1 MALATTCPQCKTSFK
16 VVPDQ
21 LKLRKGLVR
30 CGVCQHVFSGIDH
43 LRYVDDA
50 VRTAQ
55 RIARERAAAAK
66 SPAEVA
72 PTGSHG
78 VSPGST
84 AAASTADGASASPD
98 TWTAVPASRSAA
110 PLPAGPAVP
119 ASIQAIVGADA
130 DAATT
135 AVPMT
140 DTAAAA
146 VPMTDAAAADAP
158 AAAAA
163 LPAEAP
169 TAARAEVPV
178 APPAVL
184 LEESQA
190 AAPVDTPT
198 AATPAANWPAEVVPF
213 DAPAVRTADTARPT
227 RPSVVGPE
235 REGTPPPADLPIPP
249 APGASIDS
257 GTFRPP
263 FPLPVETTAALGAP
277 EPGALAPAAS
287 GAGSDPASAPPL
299 PVRPAAMAR
308 AVETPVMLAPP
319 ALPAPEAP
327 AGAAPFPIGHL
338 TDRPSS
344 AWPLGSGPRT
354 IPAPDED
361 LKTAFFLPDTAFGPL
376 PQETTDSTGAH
387 DAPPSASAAAT
398 QAPGTVPRPGAAP
411 GPSGL
416 ALRPEGPPTRLFD
429 EDGDLQRTLVRRSD
443 EGSTT
448 ATGSSASESA
458 IDFFPGQRTRS
469 RSLGLA
475 LSPAAWAAAAALTL
489 TLGLQALVGWRDAIA
504 ARVPLAAPTI
514 AALLEPFGLKLSPPR
529 TLDALTIESFELQ
542 AAAAPNVL
550 QLSAV
555 LRNRGDRVVG
565 YPAMELTLTDSAGGL
580 LVRKVITAEA
590 YLADARSLS
599 AGLAARS
606 ERPIRLALE
615 HGGLQPT
622 GYAVALFYP

>member
-66 SPAEVA
+66 ASAEVA
-72 PTGSHG
+72 PTGSQG
-78 VSPGST
+78 IGSGSPV
-84 AAASTADGASASPD
+84 AASSTDGPSTGPD
-98 TWTAVPASRSAA
+98 TWTAVPASRPAA
-110 PLPAGPAVP
+110 PVPPGPAVP
-119 ASIQAIVGADA
+119 ASIQAI
-130 DAATT
+130 AAAAAT
-135 AVPMT
+135 AVPT
-140 DTAAAA
+140 DDAAAAA
-146 VPMTDAAAADAP
+146 VPAEVPAEMPAASQVATRVDTPAPATPAATMLAEVAPFDPP
-158 AAAAA
+158 AAAA
-163 LPAEAP
+163 
-169 TAARAEVPV
+169 
-178 APPAVL
+178 
-184 LEESQA
+184 
-190 AAPVDTPT
+190 VD
-198 AATPAANWPAEVVPF
+198 
-213 DAPAVRTADTARPT
+213 AVRPAH
-227 RPSVVGPE
+227 PSGVGPE
-235 REGTPPPADLPIPP
+235 PRDTPSLADVPIPP
-249 APGASIDS
+249 APAAPIDP

-263 FPLPVETTAALGAP
+263 FPLPGEATATRGAS
-277 EPGALAPAAS
+277 EPDA
-287 GAGSDPASAPPL
+287 PASAVSGSGSDLASAAPL
-299 PVRPAAMAR
+299 PGRPAAMPR
-308 AVETPVMLAPP
+308 AAEGPAMLAPP
-319 ALPAPEAP
+319 ALPAPEAS
-327 AGAAPFPIGHL
+327 AGTAPFPIGHL
-338 TDRPSS
+338 TDRPAS
-344 AWPLGSGPRT
+344 AWPLGTGPRT

-376 PQETTDSTGAH
+376 PRETADEPGAGDSPPG
-387 DAPPSASAAAT
+387 PSAPTSR
-398 QAPGTVPRPGAAP
+398 APDPLAGPGAAP
-411 GPSGL
+411 VPSGL

-443 EGSTT
+443 EGGTS
-448 ATGSSASESA
+448 AAGSSPSESA

-475 LSPAAWAAAAALTL
+475 LSPAAWIAAVALTL

-504 ARVPLAAPTI
+504 ARLPLAAPTI
-514 AALLEPFGLKLSPPR
+514 AALLEPFGLAVSPPR

-555 LRNRGDRVVG
+555 LRNRGDRVAG

-580 LVRKVITAEA
+580 LIRKVIPPEA
-590 YLADARSLS
+590 YLGDARSLS
-599 AGLAARS
+599 VGLAARS